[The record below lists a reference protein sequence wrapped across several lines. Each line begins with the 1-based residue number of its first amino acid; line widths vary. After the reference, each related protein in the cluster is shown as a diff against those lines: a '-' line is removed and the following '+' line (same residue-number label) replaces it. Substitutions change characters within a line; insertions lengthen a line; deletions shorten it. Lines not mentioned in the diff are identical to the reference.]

1 MPFAEVEPCRIIA
14 LQGASSSIIQ
24 ALLADIA
31 GRLKSRGLR
40 VIGLVENASGGP
52 NPCKSM
58 ELRSL
63 DDGRVF
69 SISQNLGPGSQACNL
84 HSEGLALACAAV
96 EQSIA
101 SGADVAVLSKFGKQ
115 EAQGGGLIDAFGAAI
130 AAGVPIVTS
139 VSPALMDEWRRFAGD
154 YAECVS
160 ADQAKLGSW
169 LDSRLDTWSNAVT
182 GGRSYEMMTG
192 PLAGSHLHES

>member
-1 MPFAEVEPCRIIA
+1 MTLAEVETCRIVA

-24 ALLADIA
+24 AQLADIA
-31 GRLKSRGLR
+31 GKLRSRGLR
-40 VIGLVENASGGP
+40 VVGLVENASSGP
-52 NPCKSM
+52 NPCKTM

-101 SGADVAVLSKFGKQ
+101 KGADVAILSKFGKQ
-115 EAQGGGLIDAFGAAI
+115 EAQGGGLIDAFGASI

-139 VSPALMDEWRRFAGD
+139 VSPALMTEWRRFAGD
-154 YAECVS
+154 LSECVS
-160 ADQAKLGSW
+160 ADDAKLDSW
-169 LDSRLDTWSNAVT
+169 LNTWVRCRDRRT
-182 GGRSYEMMTG
+182 Q
-192 PLAGSHLHES
+192 L

>member
-1 MPFAEVEPCRIIA
+1 MPLAEVEPRRIIA

-24 ALLADIA
+24 AMLADIA
-31 GRLKSRGLR
+31 GKLKSRGLR
-40 VIGLVENASGGP
+40 VVGLVENASSGP

-63 DDGRVF
+63 DDDRTF

-84 HSEGLALACAAV
+84 HSGGLALACAAV

-115 EAQGGGLIDAFGAAI
+115 EAYGDGLIDAFGAAI

-154 YAECVS
+154 YSECVS
-160 ADQAKLGSW
+160 ADQARLDSW
-169 LDSRLDTWSNAVT
+169 LDSWLDAWSSAVT
-182 GGRSYEMMTG
+182 GPRSCEMMIR
-192 PLAGSHLHES
+192 PSAGSHLS

>member
-1 MPFAEVEPCRIIA
+1 MPLAEAEPCRIVA

-24 ALLADIA
+24 SLLTDIA
-31 GRLKSRGLR
+31 GKLKKRGLR
-40 VIGLVENASGGP
+40 VVGLVENASSGP
-52 NPCKSM
+52 NQCKSM

-101 SGADVAVLSKFGKQ
+101 RGTDVVVLSKFGKQ

-154 YAECVS
+154 FSACVS
-160 ADQAKLGSW
+160 AEQAKLDSW
-169 LDSRLDTWSNAVT
+169 LDSWSNAVT
-182 GGRSYEMMTG
+182 GGRSHEMMIR
-192 PLAGSHLHES
+192 PSAGSNLHER